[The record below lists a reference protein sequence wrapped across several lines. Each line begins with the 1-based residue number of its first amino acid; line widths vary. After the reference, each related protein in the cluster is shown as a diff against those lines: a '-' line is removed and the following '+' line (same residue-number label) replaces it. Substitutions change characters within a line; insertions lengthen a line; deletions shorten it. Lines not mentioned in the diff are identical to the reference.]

1 MAAILKK
8 ETLVVHPPKKIDERT
23 SAQLV
28 SFDLRVSTVGP
39 GNTITERVNQTEML
53 LIVESKPDIPQ
64 SKPDQ
69 ARSKPDIPQSKPDQ
83 ARSKPDIPQSKPDQ
97 ARSKPDQA
105 SSKPDQAKP
114 KPTQVCSPNSQQ
126 SAAKSTP
133 NTIIP
138 MPEEDNETEKGSTCI
153 LDDVYQ
159 IAFDNIKSQKD
170 PCYQIDRCI
179 GYTCFS
185 DDNKSDSPEELQ
197 VQQHMRYA
205 SLITFA
211 KSTHKIYNSSRL
223 GVIFGLLFII
233 LKLIFS
239 VALTIER
246 YYYSKNDTPDNDDE
260 DDDWFVQTK
269 FIVSW
274 ILLFWNIINLT
285 LFLLCGGLER
295 LYKDTKECCTRKSTT
310 NSCCYCSHSSKC
322 NQLSD
327 LSWACSC
334 FSWISG
340 NTIGELPYYLSVM
353 VSVMEFLAMQS
364 DFFQTYD
371 KTEKIYVRAD
381 FGLNIAYACAVYL
394 KWITSVVVI
403 IYYFTKAR
411 NIKVSC
417 KGMLKKAC
425 VYIYFC
431 LYMVG
436 LAILH
441 IFMLT
446 TIGMRF
452 YYDYS
457 NKQNPQESVTQIT
470 LSRVKVHIGY
480 RDISPQLWYMF
491 GVGWV
496 FPLLSLVAFIIVHYK
511 WIRQHSEY
519 MIIDI
524 LDNMKSEVKLSR
536 DTVKKYKKINEDII
550 NNAHKILKNNDKD
563 KERCMN
569 FMTPFTNP
577 GIVAF
582 CIFYVAVFITFC
594 LCFAIEGHVVKVW
607 LWILIAVYI
616 IINVYPFLVFAIIIA
631 AIAIGL
637 FIAVILCVAFI
648 ARD

>member
-28 SFDLRVSTVGP
+28 SFDLHVSTVGP

-53 LIVESKPDIPQ
+53 LIVESKPDQ
-64 SKPDQ
+64 ASSKPDQ
-69 ARSKPDIPQSKPDQ
+69 AK
-83 ARSKPDIPQSKPDQ
+83 
-97 ARSKPDQA
+97 
-105 SSKPDQAKP
+105 SKPDQAKP

-179 GYTCFS
+179 GYTCLS

-197 VQQHMRYA
+197 VQHIRYA
-205 SLITFA
+205 SLLTLA

-233 LKLIFS
+233 MKLIFS

-246 YYYSKNDTPDNDDE
+246 YYYSKTDTPDNDDE

-274 ILLFWNIINLT
+274 ILLGWNIINLT
-285 LFLLCGGLER
+285 LFLLCGGLKR
-295 LYKDTKECCTRKSTT
+295 LYKDTKECCTRKSST
-310 NSCCYCSHSSKC
+310 NSCCYCSRSSKC
-322 NQLSD
+322 NQLSN

-371 KTEKIYVRAD
+371 KTEKMYVCAD

-394 KWITSVVVI
+394 KWITSVLVI

-411 NIKVSC
+411 DIKVSC
-417 KGMLKKAC
+417 KGMLKKAS

-431 LYMVG
+431 LHVVG
-436 LAILH
+436 LTILH

-457 NKQNPQESVTQIT
+457 NKQNPQENVTQIT
-470 LSRVKVHIGY
+470 LPRVKVHIGY
-480 RDISPQLWYMF
+480 KDISPQLWYMF
-491 GVGWV
+491 GIGWV
-496 FPLLSLVAFIIVHYK
+496 FPLLSVVAFIIVHYK

-524 LDNMKSEVKLSR
+524 LDNMKSEVKLSQ
-536 DTVKKYKKINEDII
+536 DTVKKYEKIDEDII
-550 NNAHKILKNNDKD
+550 NNTHKILKSNDKCD
-563 KERCMN
+563 ECCMN
-569 FMTPFTNP
+569 FMSPFTNP

-582 CIFYVAVFITFC
+582 CVFYIIAFVTFC

-607 LWILIAVYI
+607 LWILIPVYI
-616 IINVYPFLVFAIIIA
+616 LLNFYPFLVFAIIISV
-631 AIAIGL
+631 IAIGL
-637 FIAVILCVAFI
+637 FIAVILCVSYVCSETLKP
-648 ARD
+648 